1 MRKRGIEMEESK
13 YKVYIDTTPNIYE
26 EDLVNFISERTKID
40 EETCSAALDNF
51 NESYRIYTSPYLYD
65 ILTTSHFS
73 YCLIYGTIMKA
84 INDEEL
90 PNSFRLIT

>member
-1 MRKRGIEMEESK
+1 MEESK

-40 EETCSAALDNF
+40 EDTCSAALDSF
-51 NESYRIYTSPYLYD
+51 NESYRIYTSAYLYD

-73 YCLIYGTIMKA
+73 YRLIYLALMEA
-84 INDEEL
+84 ISNEEL
-90 PNSFRLIT
+90 PIKFRLIT